1 MQWLKNLFKRK
12 TPKELKLEEIEKLR
26 KLAFDAQRK
35 GDLALSGQ
43 YELQINTIYEEV
55 ERLEN

>member
-26 KLAFDAQRK
+26 KLAFDAQRN

-43 YELQINTIYEEV
+43 YELQINTIYEEI